1 MPRSAILPSQKNDLL
16 RLLTEAGFNATD
28 FQWEELPAGQG
39 EDCSP
44 AVLTHGPTGF
54 YCKFAPDRSGSGRPY
69 TLIEYS
75 PGQDNTVIQTR
86 VDSGYAWSEVVSR
99 WMTALKTE
107 INTPD
112 LWASAAN
119 PIVQATTVDRGNEPF
134 TAAERAQVVI
144 FLQEIRQYIQPIP
157 SVSSEQFA
165 IVEGKLQYL
174 QDASERLGRKD
185 WLLLFLGVLLST
197 AAQINMQPSVFR
209 DLLSFAGQVFQ
220 QILGSFLSLPMPH

>member
-1 MPRSAILPSQKNDLL
+1 MPRSAILPSQRNELL
-16 RLLTEAGFNATD
+16 RLLSQAGFNASD
-28 FQWEELPAGQG
+28 FQWAELPAGQG

-44 AVLTHGPTGF
+44 TVLTHGPTGF
-54 YCKFAPDRSGSGRPY
+54 YCQFSPVRSESGRPS

-75 PGQDNTVIQTR
+75 PSQDNTVVQTN
-86 VDSGYAWSEVVSR
+86 VLSGYGWTETVSK
-99 WMTALKTE
+99 WITALKTE

-112 LWASAAN
+112 LWASATN
-119 PIVQATTVDRGNEPF
+119 NIVQATTVDRGNEQF